1 MNKSNCLVFRRRLQ
15 IVGVKEPIRI
25 NVENVKI
32 VSSCR
37 FLGIYI
43 DEHLTFD
50 THINFVFS
58 KVSKYIF
65 CLHKIKKS
73 FDHHSPIQINHILV
87 YPNITYSITAC
98 GNVSAISPKPINV
111 YLNKIVRSICG

>member
-50 THINFVFS
+50 THFQLVIS

-65 CLHKIKKS
+65 ILQKTKRD
-73 FDHHSPIQINHILV
+73 FDRQSLVLV
-87 YPNITYSITAC
+87 YHTL
-98 GNVSAISPKPINV
+98 V
-111 YLNKIVRSICG
+111 YHQYYLLYNCLGKCERSQV